1 MKLIRQNHY
10 GSEQCGLYN
19 GNQQASAYQICQE
32 RCWQE
37 SWHRLFNAKNQ
48 TEKENNTMSKEDY
61 KYKRQAISAA
71 RQLCYPD
78 YIITKL
84 RSAQTESEICRIM
97 STARNR
103 TED

>member
-1 MKLIRQNHY
+1 
-10 GSEQCGLYN
+10 
-19 GNQQASAYQICQE
+19 
-32 RCWQE
+32 
-37 SWHRLFNAKNQ
+37 
-48 TEKENNTMSKEDY
+48 MSKEDY

-71 RQLCYPD
+71 KQLCYPD

-84 RSAQTESEICRIM
+84 RSAQTENEICRIM